1 MARKP
6 TDTIQLKVR
15 MSETLRRLMEDAAA
29 RNGRSMNAEIV
40 ARLGHSIQKDQDAI
54 TELAKL
60 LLDSVPDDVRHRMIQ
75 LMSQT
80 AMEAAG
86 PRGRP
91 DAVRL
96 PPDPVRLPPDPVRLP
111 PDPVRLPPDAVGRG
125 RPDTVKPAGSK
136 ELTDKVYDQRKDERK
151 AGGKS

>member
-15 MSETLRRLMEDAAA
+15 MLETLRRQMEDAAA

-60 LLDSVPDDVRHRMIQ
+60 ILDSVPDDVRHRMIQ

-80 AMEAAG
+80 AMEAA
-86 PRGRP
+86 P

-96 PPDPVRLPPDPVRLP
+96 SVGRRLRS
-111 PDPVRLPPDAVGRG
+111 DAVGRG

-136 ELTDKVYDQRKDERK
+136 DLTDKVYDQRKDERK

>member
-15 MSETLRRLMEDAAA
+15 MSEMLRRQMEDAAA

-80 AMEAAG
+80 AMEAA
-86 PRGRP
+86 P

-96 PPDPVRLPPDPVRLP
+96 SVGRRLRS
-111 PDPVRLPPDAVGRG
+111 DAVGRG

>member
-15 MSETLRRLMEDAAA
+15 MLETLRRQMEDAAA

-60 LLDSVPDDVRHRMIQ
+60 ILDSVPDDVRHRMIQ

-80 AMEAAG
+80 AMEAA
-86 PRGRP
+86 P

-96 PPDPVRLPPDPVRLP
+96 PVGQRLRSDV
-111 PDPVRLPPDAVGRG
+111 VGRG

-136 ELTDKVYDQRKDERK
+136 DLTDKVYDQRKDERK

>member
-15 MSETLRRLMEDAAA
+15 MLETLRRQMEDAAA

-60 LLDSVPDDVRHRMIQ
+60 LLDSVPDDVRHRMT
-75 LMSQT
+75 LCGCLWGCGCVLTLWGVVVLTLSS
-80 AMEAAG
+80 
-86 PRGRP
+86 
-91 DAVRL
+91 L
-96 PPDPVRLPPDPVRLP
+96 P
-111 PDPVRLPPDAVGRG
+111 A
-125 RPDTVKPAGSK
+125 
-136 ELTDKVYDQRKDERK
+136 RK
-151 AGGKS
+151 S

>member
-15 MSETLRRLMEDAAA
+15 LSEALRRQMEDAAA

-40 ARLGHSIQKDQDAI
+40 ARLQHSIQKDQDAI

-60 LLDSVPDDVRHRMIQ
+60 WLDSVPKNIRDRMIE
-75 LMSQT
+75 LMGRT
-80 AMEAAG
+80 AGEMIAA
-86 PRGRP
+86 
-91 DAVRL
+91 
-96 PPDPVRLPPDPVRLP
+96 
-111 PDPVRLPPDAVGRG
+111 
-125 RPDTVKPAGSK
+125 
-136 ELTDKVYDQRKDERK
+136 YDQRKDEKK